1 MADEGISW
9 FVVAV
14 TLIGGLALFL
24 LGLDQLTHAMKKLAG
39 GGLRVVLGTMTANR
53 ISGALSGAVV
63 TAAVNSSSVTTVLL
77 VGFVSAGV
85 LDLSRSVAVIL
96 GANIG
101 STVTAQLVAFDL
113 GAVALAAIGSGFLL
127 RAISRGDRLRLI
139 GELILGLGMIFHG
152 MALMGQAM
160 VPLRSYN
167 PFLELLSHM
176 ENPLLGALAG
186 AVFTALVQSSAATT
200 GIAITLAAAGVL
212 PLTAGIALV
221 LGANIGTCLT
231 AIIAA
236 IGKPIAALRVAVV
249 HVTFNVIGV
258 ILWLPLIGLLAA
270 IATWLAGEQGTPARQ
285 LANAHT
291 FFNVINTL
299 LFLPFTTQLARLATW
314 LTPERASHSRVRP
327 WHLDPGL
334 LGIPPLAF
342 DAIHQE
348 LGRLGD
354 LIRRSLVEIAAAV
367 DADNI
372 RRLDRVERTHIE
384 ITDLGGAILRYLG
397 RLRRED
403 FTVDEGMRFHRVV
416 RAARALEMAG
426 AMAARELVERIR
438 DLQEHQITVSAIT
451 RTNLRELGRE
461 VGATVKD
468 AVEAVREDDLDHAE
482 RALSRKP
489 AVKRLADHALRHLA
503 ETLQDQDPQRIDRVR
518 LETAIIDTLRR
529 LHDQAR
535 NAAKAIDPRFE
546 SDVEA

>member
-1 MADEGISW
+1 MADEGFSW

-53 ISGALSGAVV
+53 FSGALSGAVV

-160 VPLRSYN
+160 EPLRSYD

-176 ENPLLGALAG
+176 ENPLLGTLAG

-291 FFNVINTL
+291 CFNVINTL

-354 LIRRSLVEIAAAV
+354 LIRRSLVEVAAAV
-367 DADNI
+367 DGDNI

>member
-160 VPLRSYN
+160 VPLRSYD

-291 FFNVINTL
+291 CFNVINTL
-299 LFLPFTTQLARLATW
+299 IFLPFTTQLARLATW

-451 RTNLRELGRE
+451 RNNLRELGRE

>member
-53 ISGALSGAVV
+53 FSGALSGAVV

-160 VPLRSYN
+160 EPLRSYD

-291 FFNVINTL
+291 CFNVINTL
-299 LFLPFTTQLARLATW
+299 IFLPFTTQLARLATW

-367 DADNI
+367 DGDNI

>member
-1 MADEGISW
+1 MVDADMSW
-9 FVVAV
+9 FVIGV

-39 GGLRVVLGTMTANR
+39 GGLRVVLRAMTSNR
-53 ISGALSGAVV
+53 VSGALSGAVV

-101 STVTAQLVAFDL
+101 STVTAQLVAFDV
-113 GAVALAAIGSGFLL
+113 GAVALAAIGGGFLV
-127 RAISRGDRLRLI
+127 RAISRGDRLRHI
-139 GELILGLGMIFHG
+139 GELILGFGMIFHG

-160 VPLRSYN
+160 APLRSYG
-167 PFLELLSHM
+167 PFLELLGHM
-176 ENPLLGALAG
+176 ENPLLGTLAG
-186 AVFTALVQSSAATT
+186 ALFTALVQSSAATT
-200 GIAITLAAAGVL
+200 GIAIALAAAGVL

-236 IGKPIAALRVAVV
+236 IGKPIAAMRVAVV

-270 IATWLAGEQGTPARQ
+270 IATWLAGDQGTPARQ

-291 FFNVINTL
+291 CFNVINTL

-314 LTPERASHSRVRP
+314 LTPQRAANGRVRP

-342 DAIHQE
+342 DAIHHE

-354 LIRRSLVEIAAAV
+354 LIRRSLVEIAAAI
-367 DADNI
+367 DANDMH
-372 RRLDRVERTHIE
+372 RLDRVESTHRE
-384 ITDLGGAILRYLG
+384 ILELGGAILRYIG

-426 AMAARELVERIR
+426 SMAARELVERIR

-451 RTNLRELGRE
+451 RNNLSRLGRE
-461 VGATVKD
+461 VAATVQD
-468 AVEAVREDDLDHAE
+468 AVAAVRENDLDFAE
-482 RALSRKP
+482 KTLAHKVT
-489 AVKRLADHALRHLA
+489 VKRLADHALGHLT
-503 ETLQDQDPQRIDRVR
+503 ETLRDQDPQRIDRVR
-518 LETAIIDTLRR
+518 FETAIIDTLRR

-546 SDVEA
+546 SDVEI

>member
-1 MADEGISW
+1 MDDEISW
-9 FVVAV
+9 FLVSV

-39 GGLRVVLGTMTANR
+39 GGLRIVLGKMTANR

-96 GANIG
+96 GANVG

-113 GAVALAAIGSGFLL
+113 GAIALAAIGSGFVL
-127 RAISRGDRLRLI
+127 RAISRGDRLRHS
-139 GELILGLGMIFHG
+139 GELILGFGMVFHG

-160 VPLRSYN
+160 APLRSYE
-167 PFLELLSHM
+167 PFLELLAHM

-200 GIAITLAAAGVL
+200 GIAIALAAAGVL
-212 PLTAGIALV
+212 PLAAGIALI

-249 HVTFNVIGV
+249 HVTFNVVGV
-258 ILWLPLIGLLAA
+258 ILWLPLIGVLAT
-270 IATWLAGEQGTPARQ
+270 IATWLAGEQGTTARQ

-291 FFNVINTL
+291 CFNVINTL
-299 LFLPFTTQLARLATW
+299 LFLPFTTQLARLAIW
-314 LTPERASHSRVRP
+314 LTPERPKRPGVRP

-342 DAIHQE
+342 DAIHRE

-354 LIRRSLVEIAAAV
+354 LIRRSLNEIAAAV
-367 DADNI
+367 DAGDTS
-372 RRLDRVERTHIE
+372 RLDRVERTRIE
-384 ITDLGGAILRYLG
+384 ITDLGAEILRYLG

-403 FTVDEGMRFHRVV
+403 FTADESVRFNRLV

-426 AMAARELVERIR
+426 AMGARELVDRIR
-438 DLQEHQITVSAIT
+438 DLQEHQITVSDVT
-451 RTNLRELGRE
+451 LTNLRLLGRE
-461 VGATVKD
+461 VGATVSD
-468 AVEAVREDDLDHAE
+468 AVEAVREDDLELAE
-482 RALSRKP
+482 RAIARKP
-489 AVKRLADHALRHLA
+489 AVKRLADRALRHLA
-503 ETLQDQDPQRIDRVR
+503 ETLHDQDPQRIDRVR

-535 NAAKAIDPRFE
+535 SAAKAIDPRFE
-546 SDVEA
+546 SDVETS

>member
-1 MADEGISW
+1 MADEGFSW

-53 ISGALSGAVV
+53 FSGALSGAVV

-160 VPLRSYN
+160 EPLRSYD

-291 FFNVINTL
+291 CFNVINTL
-299 LFLPFTTQLARLATW
+299 IFLPFTTQLARLATW

-354 LIRRSLVEIAAAV
+354 LIRRSLVEVAAAV
-367 DADNI
+367 DGDNI

>member
-1 MADEGISW
+1 MADEGFSW

-53 ISGALSGAVV
+53 FSGALSGAVV

-160 VPLRSYN
+160 EPLRSYD

-176 ENPLLGALAG
+176 ENPLLGTLAG

-291 FFNVINTL
+291 CFNVINTL
-299 LFLPFTTQLARLATW
+299 IFLPFTTQLARLATW

-354 LIRRSLVEIAAAV
+354 LIRRSLVEVAAAV
-367 DADNI
+367 DGDNI